1 MIALFFQL
9 IYLNIIIFIILL
21 ISSGFKKFIAEF
33 ENLED
38 LYVKKF
44 TIIIISSL
52 TIISSVVYPLWG
64 ELIEDSY
71 IDYKSSLKVLIFFST
86 TITHII
92 IIFPLQVF
100 RNILILLLALIIQ
113 GDFSVFIE
121 DLNSQF
127 THYFHIDFIDL

>member
-1 MIALFFQL
+1 M
-9 IYLNIIIFIILL
+9 
-21 ISSGFKKFIAEF
+21 
-33 ENLED
+33 
-38 LYVKKF
+38 YVKKF

-121 DLNSQF
+121 DLNSEF
-127 THYFHIDFIDL
+127 THYFRIDFIDL